1 MDRAGATRG
10 GWRELA
16 PDGLH
21 WTGLDRIPVREQFET
36 PAMTVRQVAA
46 YLNVNEKTVYRLAQR
61 RELPAFKVAGA
72 WRFKR
77 EDIDLWI
84 ERQKE
89 TDAAGARRR

>member
-1 MDRAGATRG
+1 M
-10 GWRELA
+10 
-16 PDGLH
+16 
-21 WTGLDRIPVREQFET
+21 REQSET

-84 ERQKE
+84 ERQKSGG
-89 TDAAGARRR
+89 DSRGGP

>member
-1 MDRAGATRG
+1 M
-10 GWRELA
+10 
-16 PDGLH
+16 
-21 WTGLDRIPVREQFET
+21 REQSET

-61 RELPAFKVAGA
+61 RDLPAFKVAGA

-84 ERQKE
+84 ERQKSGG
-89 TDAAGARRR
+89 DRRGGP

>member
-1 MDRAGATRG
+1 M
-10 GWRELA
+10 
-16 PDGLH
+16 
-21 WTGLDRIPVREQFET
+21 REQSET

-61 RELPAFKVAGA
+61 RDLPAFKVAGA

-84 ERQKE
+84 ERQKSAGE
-89 TDAAGARRR
+89 PGSPARSNAAGKAEEGEG

>member
-1 MDRAGATRG
+1 MRDQ
-10 GWRELA
+10 
-16 PDGLH
+16 P
-21 WTGLDRIPVREQFET
+21 ET

-61 RELPAFKVAGA
+61 RDLPAFKVAGA

-84 ERQKE
+84 ERQKSGG
-89 TDAAGARRR
+89 DKRGGA

>member
-1 MDRAGATRG
+1 MPDRPQT
-10 GWRELA
+10 
-16 PDGLH
+16 
-21 WTGLDRIPVREQFET
+21 Q
-36 PAMTVRQVAA
+36 AMTVRQVAD

-72 WRFKR
+72 WRFKL

-89 TDAAGARRR
+89 TSPVEERRR

>member
-1 MDRAGATRG
+1 
-10 GWRELA
+10 
-16 PDGLH
+16 
-21 WTGLDRIPVREQFET
+21 LDRIPVREQSET

-61 RELPAFKVAGA
+61 RDLPAFKVAGA

-84 ERQKE
+84 ERQKS
-89 TDAAGARRR
+89 DGAKRGDP